1 MQKVPQFFSTY
12 NTSYIANHI
21 LPNKISLQINFIFA
35 TNEKKIAPINSSV
48 RLVKHWYK
56 V

>member
-21 LPNKISLQINFIFA
+21 LPKKISLQINFIFA
-35 TNEKKIAPINSSV
+35 TNEKKNSP
-48 RLVKHWYK
+48 HI
-56 V
+56 